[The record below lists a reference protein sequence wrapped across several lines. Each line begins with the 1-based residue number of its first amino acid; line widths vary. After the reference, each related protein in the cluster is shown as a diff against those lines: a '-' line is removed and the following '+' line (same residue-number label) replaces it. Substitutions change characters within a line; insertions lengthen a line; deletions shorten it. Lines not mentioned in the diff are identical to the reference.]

1 MTITLSDVQFV
12 GILIATL
19 SSGILIG
26 ATTGFF
32 TATRDKENNS

>member
-1 MTITLSDVQFV
+1 MIHMTDVQL
-12 GILIATL
+12 IAIIIATL

-32 TATRDKENNS
+32 TAHKDKENGS

>member
-1 MTITLSDVQFV
+1 MTDIQLI
-12 GILIATL
+12 GIILIAL

-26 ATTGFF
+26 YAFKHF